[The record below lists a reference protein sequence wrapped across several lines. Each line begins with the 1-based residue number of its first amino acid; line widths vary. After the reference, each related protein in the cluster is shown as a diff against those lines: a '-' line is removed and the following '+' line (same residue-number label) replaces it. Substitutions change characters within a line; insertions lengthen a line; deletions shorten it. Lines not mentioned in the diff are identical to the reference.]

1 MPMYRGA
8 VKLLHLNMI
17 AMNRDMY
24 DMKHV
29 LRYSLLVMAVLLCQA
44 CTGTDPQDITEER
57 TTTIYLQLPQPDA
70 GTRMSPSYETELGK
84 LEKKINTLRVILL
97 SQAGTNKSTT
107 INRLFKDVDSDARL
121 AIENVPVGE
130 DAQLYV
136 IANEASIGQD
146 YSNIVNL
153 QTQVVDVNNS
163 RKVLIRDTYNQYFP
177 IRGSELLAAEEKKG
191 LPMSWMNKKL
201 KVSKDMRIDVALE
214 RCVSK
219 VRMQIQNDFSES
231 IQIKEVSFGAFFG
244 NSFYLFREG
253 ALDVP
258 DQTYKEQV
266 YQVYDES
273 EDYSIAPNESEVLIC
288 YFYPSFAWTSGTVA
302 SPYTIGFLTLNGIYP
317 KMAFLNSDGKPYN
330 SIPRN
335 KQINI
340 NVTLSGATHVNIDF
354 EVVEW
359 TNEEITV
366 PDFE

>member
-1 MPMYRGA
+1 MYRGA

-70 GTRMSPSYETELGK
+70 GTRMSPSYETDLGD
-84 LEKKINTLRVILL
+84 LEKKIYTLRVILL

-121 AIENVPVGE
+121 AIENVPVGV
-130 DAQLYV
+130 AQLYV

-146 YSNIVNL
+146 YSDIANL
-153 QTQVVDVNNS
+153 QKQVVDVNDS
-163 RKVLIRDTYNQYFP
+163 RKVLITDTVNLYFP
-177 IRGSELLAAEEKKG
+177 IRGSELLAETEKG
-191 LPMSWMNKKL
+191 LPMSWMNKNL
-201 KVSKDMRIDVALE
+201 TVSENMTIDVALE

-219 VRMQIQNDFSES
+219 VRMQIQNDFSDS
-231 IQIKEVSFGAFFG
+231 IKVTEVSFGKFFG
-244 NSFYLFREG
+244 NSFYLFRED

-266 YQVYDES
+266 YDKSV
-273 EDYSIAPNESEVLIC
+273 DYPIAPNESEVLIC
-288 YFYPSFAWTSGTVA
+288 YFYPSFAWTSDVVA
-302 SPYTIGFLTLNGIYP
+302 SPYTIGFKTQYGYYP
-317 KMAFLNSDGKPYN
+317 KMAFLDSEGDEYN

-359 TNEEITV
+359 TERTITV
-366 PDFE
+366 PDFK

>member
-57 TTTIYLQLPQPDA
+57 TTTIYLKLPQPDA
-70 GTRMSPSYETELGK
+70 GTRMSPSYETDLEE
-84 LEKKINTLRVILL
+84 LEKKIYTLRVILL

-107 INRLFKDVDSDARL
+107 INRLFIFKKDVDSDARL
-121 AIENVPVGE
+121 AIENVPVG

-146 YSNIVNL
+146 YSDIVNL
-153 QTQVVDVNNS
+153 QEQVVDVNGS
-163 RKVLIRDTYNQYFP
+163 RKVLITDTNWYFP
-177 IRGSELLAAEEKKG
+177 IRGSELLAAKKG

-201 KVSKDMRIDVALE
+201 EVSKDMTIDVALE

-231 IQIKEVSFGAFFG
+231 IQIEEVSFGAFFG

-258 DQTYKEQV
+258 DQKTYKG
-266 YQVYDES
+266 QVYDKPG
-273 EDYSIAPNESEVLIC
+273 DYPIAPNESEVLIC
-288 YFYPSFAWTSGTVA
+288 YFYPSFAWTKDLVA
-302 SPYTIGFLTLNGIYP
+302 SPYTIGFRTEYGYYP
-317 KMAFLNSDGKPYN
+317 KMAFLDSAGKPYN

-359 TNEEITV
+359 TERTITV

>member
-24 DMKHV
+24 DIKHV

-70 GTRMSPSYETELGK
+70 GTRSISPGYEDELQL
-84 LEKKINTLRVILL
+84 LESQIYTLRVILL

-107 INRLFKDVDSDARL
+107 INRLFTNVKSGESL
-121 AIENVPVGE
+121 AIKNVPVG

-146 YSNIVNL
+146 YSNIANL
-153 QTQVVDVNNS
+153 QKQVVDVNGS
-163 RKVLIRDTYNQYFP
+163 RKVLITDTDNRYFP

-191 LPMSWMNKKL
+191 LPMSWMNKNL
-201 KVSKDMRIDVALE
+201 TVSENMTIDVALE

-231 IQIKEVSFGAFFG
+231 IKVTEVSFGAFFG

-266 YQVYDES
+266 YDKSV
-273 EDYSIAPNESEVLIC
+273 DYPIAPNESEVLIC
-288 YFYPSFAWTSGTVA
+288 YFYPSFAWPSGTEA
-302 SPYTIGFLTLNGIYP
+302 FPYTIGFKTENGEYP
-317 KMAFLNSDGKPYN
+317 NMAFLNSDGKPYN

-359 TNEEITV
+359 TEKTITV

>member
-1 MPMYRGA
+1 MYRGA

-70 GTRMSPSYETELGK
+70 GTRMSPSYETRLGK
-84 LEKKINTLRVILL
+84 LEKKIYTLRVILL

-121 AIENVPVGE
+121 VIENVPVGV
-130 DAQLYV
+130 AQLYV

-146 YSNIVNL
+146 YSNIANL
-153 QTQVVDVNNS
+153 QEQVEDVNSS
-163 RKVLIRDTYNQYFP
+163 RKVLITDTNWYFP
-177 IRGSELLAAEEKKG
+177 IRGSELLAAKKG
-191 LPMSWMNKKL
+191 LPMSWMNKNL
-201 KVSKDMRIDVALE
+201 TVSENMEIPVVLE

-219 VRMQIQNDFSES
+219 IRMQIQNDFSKS
-231 IQIKEVSFGAFFG
+231 IQIEKVSFGAFFG

-258 DQTYKEQV
+258 DQKTYKG
-266 YQVYDES
+266 QVYDKPG
-273 EDYSIAPNESEVLIC
+273 DYPIAPNESEVLIC
-288 YFYPSFAWTSGTVA
+288 YFYPSFAWTSGTEA
-302 SPYTIGFLTLNGIYP
+302 SPYTIGFETQNGKYL

-340 NVTLSGATHVNIDF
+340 NVTLSGATRVNIDF

-359 TNEEITV
+359 TERTITV

>member
-57 TTTIYLQLPQPDA
+57 TTTIYLKLPQPDA
-70 GTRMSPSYETELGK
+70 GTRMSPSYETDLGD
-84 LEKKINTLRVILL
+84 LEKKICTLRVILL

-107 INRLFKDVDSDARL
+107 INRLFTKVNSGESL
-121 AIENVPVGE
+121 AIKNVPVG

-146 YSNIVNL
+146 YSNIANL
-153 QTQVVDVNNS
+153 QKQVVVVNNS
-163 RKVLIRDTYNQYFP
+163 RKVRITDTDNWYFP
-177 IRGSELLAAEEKKG
+177 IRGSELLDAKEKKG
-191 LPMSWMNKKL
+191 LPMSWMNKNL
-201 KVSKDMRIDVALE
+201 KVSENMTIDVALE

-219 VRMQIQNDFSES
+219 VRMQIQNDFSEP
-231 IQIKEVSFGAFFG
+231 IKVTEVSFGAFFG

-266 YQVYDES
+266 YVKS
-273 EDYSIAPNESEVLIC
+273 GDYPIAPNESEVLIC

-302 SPYTIGFLTLNGIYP
+302 SPYTIGFKTENGEYP
-317 KMAFLNSDGKPYN
+317 KMAFLDSEGDEYN

-354 EVVEW
+354 DVVEW
-359 TNEEITV
+359 TERTITV
-366 PDFE
+366 PDFK

>member
-1 MPMYRGA
+1 MYRGA

-24 DMKHV
+24 DIKHV

-70 GTRMSPSYETELGK
+70 GTRMSPSYETDLKEL
-84 LEKKINTLRVILL
+84 ESQIYTLRVILL

-121 AIENVPVGE
+121 VIENVPVGV
-130 DAQLYV
+130 AQLYV

-146 YSNIVNL
+146 YSNIANL
-153 QTQVVDVNNS
+153 QKQVVAVNGS
-163 RKVLIRDTYNQYFP
+163 RKVLITDTDNRYFP
-177 IRGSELLAAEEKKG
+177 IRGSELRAAKEKKG
-191 LPMSWMNKKL
+191 LPMSWMNKNL
-201 KVSKDMRIDVALE
+201 TVSENMTIDVALE

-231 IQIKEVSFGAFFG
+231 IKVTEVSFGKFFG
-244 NSFYLFREG
+244 NSFYLFREET
-253 ALDVP
+253 LDVP

-266 YQVYDES
+266 YDKSV
-273 EDYSIAPNESEVLIC
+273 DYPIAPNESEVLIC
-288 YFYPSFAWTSGTVA
+288 YFYPSFAWPSGTEA
-302 SPYTIGFLTLNGIYP
+302 FPYTIGFKTENGEYP
-317 KMAFLNSDGKPYN
+317 NMAFLNSDGKPYN

-359 TNEEITV
+359 TERTITV

>member
-1 MPMYRGA
+1 MYRGA

-57 TTTIYLQLPQPDA
+57 TTTIYLKLPQPDA
-70 GTRMSPSYETELGK
+70 GTRMSSSYETDLGE
-84 LEKKINTLRVILL
+84 LEKKIYTLRVILL
-97 SQAGTNKSTT
+97 SQAGTDKSTT
-107 INRLFKDVDSDARL
+107 INRLFTNVKSGESLV
-121 AIENVPVGE
+121 IENVPVG

-146 YSNIVNL
+146 YSDIANL
-153 QTQVVDVNNS
+153 QEQVVDVNGL
-163 RKVLIRDTYNQYFP
+163 RKVLITDNDNQYFP
-177 IRGSELLAAEEKKG
+177 IRGSELLDAEEKKG
-191 LPMSWMNKKL
+191 LPMSWMNKNLEVIENMK
-201 KVSKDMRIDVALE
+201 INVALE

-219 VRMQIQNDFSES
+219 IRMQIQNDFSES
-231 IQIKEVSFGAFFG
+231 IQIKKVSFGAFFG
-244 NSFYLFREG
+244 NSFYLFREE

-258 DQTYKEQV
+258 VQTYNEQV
-266 YQVYDES
+266 YNKS
-273 EDYSIAPNESEVLIC
+273 EDYPIAPNESEVLIC
-288 YFYPSFAWTSGTVA
+288 YFYPSFAWPSGTVA
-302 SPYTIGFLTLNGIYP
+302 SPYTIGFETQNGYYP

-340 NVTLSGATHVNIDF
+340 NVTLSGATRVNIDF

-359 TNEEITV
+359 KDKTINV
-366 PDFE
+366 PDFK

>member
-1 MPMYRGA
+1 MYRGA

-70 GTRMSPSYETELGK
+70 GTRSISSGYEDELQL
-84 LEKKINTLRVILL
+84 LESQIYTLRVILL

-107 INRLFKDVDSDARL
+107 INRLFTNVKSGESL

-130 DAQLYV
+130 AQLYV

-146 YSNIVNL
+146 YSDIANL
-153 QTQVVDVNNS
+153 QKQVVDVNGS
-163 RKVLIRDTYNQYFP
+163 RKVLITDTDNQYFP
-177 IRGSELLAAEEKKG
+177 IRGSELLAETEKKG
-191 LPMSWMNKKL
+191 LPMSWMNKNL
-201 KVSKDMRIDVALE
+201 TVSKNMTIDVALE

-219 VRMQIQNDFSES
+219 VRMQIQNDFSKS
-231 IQIKEVSFGAFFG
+231 IKVTEVSFGKFFG
-244 NSFYLFREG
+244 NSFYLFREE

-266 YQVYDES
+266 YDKSV
-273 EDYSIAPNESEVLIC
+273 DYPIAPNESEVLIC
-288 YFYPSFAWTSGTVA
+288 YFYPSFARTSDVEA
-302 SPYTIGFLTLNGIYP
+302 SPYTIGFKTEHGEYP
-317 KMAFLNSDGKPYN
+317 KMAFLDSDGKPYN

-359 TNEEITV
+359 IERTITV

>member
-1 MPMYRGA
+1 MYRGA

-29 LRYSLLVMAVLLCQA
+29 LRYSLLVMVVLLCQA

-70 GTRMSPSYETELGK
+70 GTRMSPSYETDLGE
-84 LEKKINTLRVILL
+84 LEKKIYTLRVILL

-107 INRLFKDVDSDARL
+107 INRLFTNVKSGESLV
-121 AIENVPVGE
+121 IENVPVGV
-130 DAQLYV
+130 AQLYV

-146 YSNIVNL
+146 YSDIANL
-153 QTQVVDVNNS
+153 QKQVEDVNGS
-163 RKVLIRDTYNQYFP
+163 RKVRITDTENKYFP
-177 IRGSELLAAEEKKG
+177 IRGSELLDAKEKKG
-191 LPMSWMNKKL
+191 LPMSWMNKNL
-201 KVSKDMRIDVALE
+201 TVSENMTIDVALE

-231 IQIKEVSFGAFFG
+231 IKVTEVSFGAFFG

-266 YQVYDES
+266 YDKSV
-273 EDYSIAPNESEVLIC
+273 DYPIAPNESKVLIC

-302 SPYTIGFLTLNGIYP
+302 SPYTIGFKTQYGNYP
-317 KMAFLNSDGKPYN
+317 KMAFLDSEGDEYN

-359 TNEEITV
+359 TERTITV

>member
-1 MPMYRGA
+1 MYRGA

-24 DMKHV
+24 DIKHV

-57 TTTIYLQLPQPDA
+57 TTTIYLQLPQSDA
-70 GTRMSPSYETELGK
+70 GTRMSPFYENNLGD
-84 LEKKINTLRVILL
+84 LEKKICTLRVILL

-107 INRLFKDVDSDARL
+107 INRLFTNVKSGESL

-130 DAQLYV
+130 AQLYV

-146 YSNIVNL
+146 YSDIANL
-153 QTQVVDVNNS
+153 QKQVMDVNGS
-163 RKVLIRDTYNQYFP
+163 RKVLITDTDNLYFP
-177 IRGSELLAAEEKKG
+177 IRGSELLAETEKKG
-191 LPMSWMNKKL
+191 LPMSWMNKNL
-201 KVSKDMRIDVALE
+201 TVSENMTIDVALE

-219 VRMQIQNDFSES
+219 VRMQIQNDFSKS
-231 IQIKEVSFGAFFG
+231 IQIKKVSFGKFFG

-266 YQVYDES
+266 YDTLV
-273 EDYSIAPNESEVLIC
+273 DYPIAPNESEVLIC
-288 YFYPSFAWTSGTVA
+288 YFYPSFAWPSDVEA
-302 SPYTIGFLTLNGIYP
+302 SPYTIGFRTQNGKYP

-359 TNEEITV
+359 TERTITV

>member
-29 LRYSLLVMAVLLCQA
+29 LRYSLLVMVVLLCQA

-70 GTRMSPSYETELGK
+70 GTRMSPSYETDLGE
-84 LEKKINTLRVILL
+84 LEKKIYTLRVILL
-97 SQAGTNKSTT
+97 SQAGTDKSTT
-107 INRLFKDVDSDARL
+107 INRLFKFKDGDSDARL
-121 AIENVPVGE
+121 AIENVPVGV
-130 DAQLYV
+130 AQLYV

-146 YSNIVNL
+146 YSDIANL
-153 QTQVVDVNNS
+153 QKQVKDVNGS
-163 RKVLIRDTYNQYFP
+163 RKVLITDTGNRYFP
-177 IRGSELLAAEEKKG
+177 IRGSELLAETEKKG
-191 LPMSWMNKKL
+191 LPMSWMNKNL
-201 KVSKDMRIDVALE
+201 TVSENMTIDVALE

-231 IQIKEVSFGAFFG
+231 IKVTKVSFGKFFG

-266 YQVYDES
+266 YDKSV
-273 EDYSIAPNESEVLIC
+273 DYPIAPNESEVLIC

-302 SPYTIGFLTLNGIYP
+302 SPYTIGFKTEHGKYP
-317 KMAFLNSDGKPYN
+317 NMAFLNSDGKPFN

>member
-70 GTRMSPSYETELGK
+70 GTRMSPSYETDLRE
-84 LEKKINTLRVILL
+84 LEKKIYTLRVILL
-97 SQAGTNKSTT
+97 SQAGTKKSTT
-107 INRLFKDVDSDARL
+107 INRLFTNVKSGESL
-121 AIENVPVGE
+121 AIENVPVG

-146 YSNIVNL
+146 YSNIANL
-153 QTQVVDVNNS
+153 QEQVVDVNGS
-163 RKVLIRDTYNQYFP
+163 RKVLITDDNNLYFP
-177 IRGSELLAAEEKKG
+177 RRGSELLTETDKKG
-191 LPMSWMNKKL
+191 LPMSWMNKNL
-201 KVSKDMRIDVALE
+201 TVSENMEIPVVLE

-219 VRMQIQNDFSES
+219 VRMQIQNDFSEP
-231 IQIKEVSFGAFFG
+231 IQIKKVSFGAFFG

-258 DQTYKEQV
+258 DKTTYNEQV
-266 YQVYDES
+266 YDKS
-273 EDYSIAPNESEVLIC
+273 GDYPIAPNESEVLIC
-288 YFYPSFAWTSGTVA
+288 YFYPSFAWTSDLVA
-302 SPYTIGFLTLNGIYP
+302 SPYTIGFRTQYGYYP
-317 KMAFLNSDGKPYN
+317 NMAFLNSDGKPYN

>member
-1 MPMYRGA
+1 MYRGA

-29 LRYSLLVMAVLLCQA
+29 LRYILLVMAVLLCQA

-70 GTRMSPSYETELGK
+70 GTRMSPSYETDLGE
-84 LEKKINTLRVILL
+84 LEKKIYTLRVILL
-97 SQAGTNKSTT
+97 SQAGTDKSTT
-107 INRLFKDVDSDARL
+107 INRLFTNVKSGESL
-121 AIENVPVGE
+121 AIKNVPVG

-146 YSNIVNL
+146 YSNIANL
-153 QTQVVDVNNS
+153 QKQVVDVNGS
-163 RKVLIRDTYNQYFP
+163 RKVRITDTENKYFP
-177 IRGSELLAAEEKKG
+177 IRGSELLAAKEKKG
-191 LPMSWMNKKL
+191 LPMSWMNKNL
-201 KVSKDMRIDVALE
+201 KVSENMTIDVALE

-231 IQIKEVSFGAFFG
+231 IKVTEVSFGAFFG
-244 NSFYLFREG
+244 NSFYLFREEN
-253 ALDVP
+253 LDVP

-266 YQVYDES
+266 YDKSV
-273 EDYSIAPNESEVLIC
+273 DYPIAPNESEVLIC

-302 SPYTIGFLTLNGIYP
+302 SPYTIGFKTENGEYP
-317 KMAFLNSDGKPYN
+317 KMAFLDSEGDEYN

-359 TNEEITV
+359 TERTITV

>member
-24 DMKHV
+24 DIKHV

-70 GTRMSPSYETELGK
+70 GTRMSPSYETDLGE
-84 LEKKINTLRVILL
+84 LEKKIYTLRVILL
-97 SQAGTNKSTT
+97 SQAGTKSTT
-107 INRLFKDVDSDARL
+107 INRLFTNVKSGELL
-121 AIENVPVGE
+121 AIENVPVG

-146 YSNIVNL
+146 YSNIANL
-153 QTQVVDVNNS
+153 QKQVVDVNSS
-163 RKVLIRDTYNQYFP
+163 RKVLITDTHNQYFP
-177 IRGSELLAAEEKKG
+177 IRGSELLAAEKKKG
-191 LPMSWMNKKL
+191 LPMSWMNKNL
-201 KVSKDMRIDVALE
+201 TVSENKTIDIALE

-231 IQIKEVSFGAFFG
+231 IQIKEVSFGKFFG

-258 DQTYKEQV
+258 DQTYKG
-266 YQVYDES
+266 QVYDKS
-273 EDYSIAPNESEVLIC
+273 VDYPIAPNESEVLIC
-288 YFYPSFAWTSGTVA
+288 YFYPSFAWPSDLVA
-302 SPYTIGFLTLNGIYP
+302 SPYTIGFKTQYGYYP

-354 EVVEW
+354 NVVEW

>member
-1 MPMYRGA
+1 
-8 VKLLHLNMI
+8 
-17 AMNRDMY
+17 MY
-24 DMKHV
+24 DIRHV

-70 GTRMSPSYETELGK
+70 GTRMSPSYETDLGK
-84 LEKKINTLRVILL
+84 LEKKIYTLRVILL

-107 INRLFKDVDSDARL
+107 INRLFTNVKSGESL
-121 AIENVPVGE
+121 AIENVPVGV
-130 DAQLYV
+130 AQLYV

-146 YSNIVNL
+146 YSDIVNL
-153 QTQVVDVNNS
+153 QKQVVDVNSS
-163 RKVLIRDTYNQYFP
+163 RKVLITDTDNQYFP
-177 IRGSELLAAEEKKG
+177 IRGSELLAAKEKKG
-191 LPMSWMNKKL
+191 LPMSWMNKNL
-201 KVSKDMRIDVALE
+201 TVSENMTIDVALE

-219 VRMQIQNDFSES
+219 IRMQIQNDFSEL
-231 IQIKEVSFGAFFG
+231 IKVTEVSFGAFFG
-244 NSFYLFREG
+244 NSFYLFREE

-266 YQVYDES
+266 YDKSV
-273 EDYSIAPNESEVLIC
+273 DYPIAPNESEVLIC

-302 SPYTIGFLTLNGIYP
+302 SPYTIGFKTQYGNYP
-317 KMAFLNSDGKPYN
+317 KMAFLDSEGDEYN

-354 EVVEW
+354 NVVEW
-359 TNEEITV
+359 TERTITV

>member
-1 MPMYRGA
+1 MYRGA
-8 VKLLHLNMI
+8 VKLLHLNRI

-29 LRYSLLVMAVLLCQA
+29 LRYSLLVMVVLLCQA

-70 GTRMSPSYETELGK
+70 GTRMSPSYETDLGK
-84 LEKKINTLRVILL
+84 LEKKIYTLRVILL

-107 INRLFKDVDSDARL
+107 INRLFTNVKSGESL
-121 AIENVPVGE
+121 AIENVPVG

-146 YSNIVNL
+146 YSNIANL
-153 QTQVVDVNNS
+153 QKQVVDVNGS
-163 RKVLIRDTYNQYFP
+163 RKVRITDTENKYFP
-177 IRGSELLAAEEKKG
+177 IRGSELLAAKEKKG
-191 LPMSWMNKKL
+191 LPMSWMNKNL
-201 KVSKDMRIDVALE
+201 KVSENMTIDVALQ

-231 IQIKEVSFGAFFG
+231 IQIKEVSFGKFFG

-258 DQTYKEQV
+258 DQTTYKEQV
-266 YQVYDES
+266 YDKS
-273 EDYSIAPNESEVLIC
+273 EDYPIAPNESEVLIC

-302 SPYTIGFLTLNGIYP
+302 SPYTIGFKTQYGNYP
-317 KMAFLNSDGKPYN
+317 KMAFLDSEGDEYN

-359 TNEEITV
+359 TERTITV

>member
-1 MPMYRGA
+1 MYRGA

-70 GTRMSPSYETELGK
+70 GTRMSPSYETDLEK
-84 LEKKINTLRVILL
+84 LEKKIYTLRVILL

-121 AIENVPVGE
+121 AIENVPVG

-146 YSNIVNL
+146 YSNIANL
-153 QTQVVDVNNS
+153 QNQVVDVNGS
-163 RKVLIRDTYNQYFP
+163 RKVRITDDNNQYFP
-177 IRGSELLAAEEKKG
+177 IRGSELLDAKEKKG
-191 LPMSWMNKKL
+191 LPMSWMNKGL
-201 KVSKDMRIDVALE
+201 KVRENMTTIDVALE

-231 IQIKEVSFGAFFG
+231 IKVTQVSFGKFFG

-258 DQTYKEQV
+258 DKTTYNEQV
-266 YQVYDES
+266 YDKS
-273 EDYSIAPNESEVLIC
+273 GDYPIAPNESEVLIC
-288 YFYPSFAWTSGTVA
+288 YFYPSFAWTSGTEA
-302 SPYTIGFLTLNGIYP
+302 SPYTIGFETQNGYYP
-317 KMAFLNSDGKPYN
+317 KMAFLNSEGDEYN

-340 NVTLSGATHVNIDF
+340 NVTLSGATRVNIDF

>member
-1 MPMYRGA
+1 MYRGA

-70 GTRMSPSYETELGK
+70 GTRSISPGYEDGLQL
-84 LEKKINTLRVILL
+84 LESQIYTLRVILL

-107 INRLFKDVDSDARL
+107 INRLFTNVKSGESL
-121 AIENVPVGE
+121 AIENVPVG

-146 YSNIVNL
+146 YSDIVNL
-153 QTQVVDVNNS
+153 QKQVVNVNNS

-177 IRGSELLAAEEKKG
+177 IRGSELLVAEKG
-191 LPMSWMNKKL
+191 LPMSWMNKNL
-201 KVSKDMRIDVALE
+201 EVSENEDMKIDVALE

-231 IQIKEVSFGAFFG
+231 IKVTEVSFGAFFG
-244 NSFYLFREG
+244 NRFYLFREED
-253 ALDVP
+253 LDVP

-266 YQVYDES
+266 YDTFV
-273 EDYSIAPNESEVLIC
+273 DYPIAPNESEVLIC
-288 YFYPSFAWTSGTVA
+288 YFYPSFAWTSDLVA
-302 SPYTIGFLTLNGIYP
+302 SPYTIGFRTQFGYYP
-317 KMAFLNSDGKPYN
+317 KMAFLDSEGDEYN

-354 EVVEW
+354 NVVEW
-359 TNEEITV
+359 TERTITV
-366 PDFE
+366 PDFK

>member
-70 GTRMSPSYETELGK
+70 GTRMSPSYETDLGE
-84 LEKKINTLRVILL
+84 LEKKICTLRVILL

-121 AIENVPVGE
+121 VIENVPVGV
-130 DAQLYV
+130 AQLYV

-146 YSNIVNL
+146 YSDIANL
-153 QTQVVDVNNS
+153 QKQVVDVNGS
-163 RKVLIRDTYNQYFP
+163 RKVLITDTGNRYFP
-177 IRGSELLAAEEKKG
+177 IRGSELLAAEKKKG
-191 LPMSWMNKKL
+191 LPMSWMNKNL
-201 KVSKDMRIDVALE
+201 TVSKDMTIDVALE

-219 VRMQIQNDFSES
+219 ICMQIQNDFSES
-231 IQIKEVSFGAFFG
+231 IKVTEVSFGAFFG

-266 YQVYDES
+266 YDQSV
-273 EDYSIAPNESEVLIC
+273 DYPIAPNESEVLIC
-288 YFYPSFAWTSGTVA
+288 YFYPSFARTSDVEA
-302 SPYTIGFLTLNGIYP
+302 SPYTIGFKTEHGEYP
-317 KMAFLNSDGKPYN
+317 KMAFLDSDGKPYN

-359 TNEEITV
+359 TERTITV

>member
-57 TTTIYLQLPQPDA
+57 TTTIYLKLPQPDA
-70 GTRMSPSYETELGK
+70 GTRMSPSYETDLGE
-84 LEKKINTLRVILL
+84 LEKKIYTLRVILL

-121 AIENVPVGE
+121 VIENVPVGV
-130 DAQLYV
+130 AQLYV

-146 YSNIVNL
+146 YSNIANL
-153 QTQVVDVNNS
+153 QKQVKDVNNS
-163 RKVLIRDTYNQYFP
+163 RKVLITDTDNRYFP
-177 IRGSELLAAEEKKG
+177 IRGSELLAAEKKKG
-191 LPMSWMNKKL
+191 LPMSWMNKNL
-201 KVSKDMRIDVALE
+201 TVSENMTIDVALE

-219 VRMQIQNDFSES
+219 VLMQIQNDFSES

-258 DQTYKEQV
+258 DQTYKG
-266 YQVYDES
+266 QVYDKS
-273 EDYSIAPNESEVLIC
+273 VDYPIAPNESEVLIC
-288 YFYPSFAWTSGTVA
+288 YFYPSFAWPSDLVA
-302 SPYTIGFLTLNGIYP
+302 SPYTIGFKTQYGYYP

-354 EVVEW
+354 NVVEW

>member
-24 DMKHV
+24 DIKHV

-70 GTRMSPSYETELGK
+70 GTRMSPSYETDLGE
-84 LEKKINTLRVILL
+84 LEKKIYTLRVILL

-107 INRLFKDVDSDARL
+107 INRLFTNVKSGESL
-121 AIENVPVGE
+121 AIKNVPVG

-146 YSNIVNL
+146 YSNIANL
-153 QTQVVDVNNS
+153 QKQVVDVNGS
-163 RKVLIRDTYNQYFP
+163 RKVLITDTDNRYFP
-177 IRGSELLAAEEKKG
+177 IRGSELRAAKEKKG
-191 LPMSWMNKKL
+191 LPMSWMNKNL
-201 KVSKDMRIDVALE
+201 TVSENMTIDVALE

-231 IQIKEVSFGAFFG
+231 IQIKEVSFGKFFG
-244 NSFYLFREG
+244 NSFYLFREET
-253 ALDVP
+253 LDVP

-266 YQVYDES
+266 YDKSV
-273 EDYSIAPNESEVLIC
+273 DYPIAPNESEVLIC
-288 YFYPSFAWTSGTVA
+288 YFYPSFAWTSGMVA
-302 SPYTIGFLTLNGIYP
+302 FPYTIGFKTEHGEYP
-317 KMAFLNSDGKPYN
+317 KMAFLNSKGQPYN

-354 EVVEW
+354 NVVEW
-359 TNEEITV
+359 KNEEITV

>member
-1 MPMYRGA
+1 MYRGA

-24 DMKHV
+24 DIKHV

-70 GTRMSPSYETELGK
+70 GTRSISPGYEDK
-84 LEKKINTLRVILL
+84 LQLLESHIYTLRVILL

-107 INRLFKDVDSDARL
+107 INRLFTKVKSGESL
-121 AIENVPVGE
+121 AIENVPKG

-146 YSNIVNL
+146 YSNIANL
-153 QTQVVDVNNS
+153 QKQVVDVNGS
-163 RKVLIRDTYNQYFP
+163 RKVLITDTDNQYFP
-177 IRGSELLAAEEKKG
+177 IRGSELLAAEKG
-191 LPMSWMNKKL
+191 LPMSWMNKNL
-201 KVSKDMRIDVALE
+201 TVSKDMTIEVALE

-219 VRMQIQNDFSES
+219 VCMQIQNDFSKS
-231 IQIKEVSFGAFFG
+231 IQIKEVSFGKFFG

-253 ALDVP
+253 TLDVP

-266 YQVYDES
+266 YDKSV
-273 EDYSIAPNESEVLIC
+273 DYPIAPNESEVLIC

-302 SPYTIGFLTLNGIYP
+302 SPYTIGFKTQYGNYP
-317 KMAFLNSDGKPYN
+317 KMAFLDSEGDEYN

-366 PDFE
+366 PEFE

>member
-1 MPMYRGA
+1 MYRGA

-70 GTRMSPSYETELGK
+70 GTRSISSGYEDK
-84 LEKKINTLRVILL
+84 LQLLESQIYTLRVILL
-97 SQAGTNKSTT
+97 SQAGTKSTT

-121 AIENVPVGE
+121 VIENVPVG

-146 YSNIVNL
+146 YSDIVNL
-153 QTQVVDVNNS
+153 QKQVVDVNNS
-163 RKVLIRDTYNQYFP
+163 RKVLITDTDNQYFP
-177 IRGSELLAAEEKKG
+177 IRGSELLAKKG
-191 LPMSWMNKKL
+191 LPMSWMNKNL
-201 KVSKDMRIDVALE
+201 TVSENMTIDVALE

-219 VRMQIQNDFSES
+219 IRMQIQNDFSES
-231 IQIKEVSFGAFFG
+231 IKVTQVSFGKFFG
-244 NSFYLFREG
+244 NRFYLFREG

-258 DQTYKEQV
+258 DQKTYKG
-266 YQVYDES
+266 QVYDKS
-273 EDYSIAPNESEVLIC
+273 VDPIAPNESEVLIC
-288 YFYPSFAWTSGTVA
+288 YFYPSFAWPSDLVA
-302 SPYTIGFLTLNGIYP
+302 SPYTIGFKTENGLYP
-317 KMAFLNSDGKPYN
+317 MMAFLNSAGKPYN

>member
-29 LRYSLLVMAVLLCQA
+29 LRYSLLVMVVLLCQA

-70 GTRMSPSYETELGK
+70 GTRMSPSYETDLGE
-84 LEKKINTLRVILL
+84 LEKKIYTLRVILL

-107 INRLFKDVDSDARL
+107 INRLFTNVKSGESLV
-121 AIENVPVGE
+121 IENVPVGV
-130 DAQLYV
+130 AQLYV

-146 YSNIVNL
+146 YSDIANL
-153 QTQVVDVNNS
+153 QKQVEDVNGS
-163 RKVLIRDTYNQYFP
+163 RKVRITDTENKYFP
-177 IRGSELLAAEEKKG
+177 IRGSELLDAKEKKG
-191 LPMSWMNKKL
+191 LPMSWMNKNL
-201 KVSKDMRIDVALE
+201 TVREDMTIDVALE

-219 VRMQIQNDFSES
+219 VRMQIQNDFSKS
-231 IQIKEVSFGAFFG
+231 IQIEKVSFGKFFG

-258 DQTYKEQV
+258 DQTTYKEQV
-266 YQVYDES
+266 YDRS
-273 EDYSIAPNESEVLIC
+273 EDYPIAPNESEVLIC
-288 YFYPSFAWTSGTVA
+288 YFYPSFAWPSGTEA
-302 SPYTIGFLTLNGIYP
+302 FPYTIGFKTENGEYP
-317 KMAFLNSDGKPYN
+317 NMAFLNSDGKPYN

>member
-1 MPMYRGA
+1 MYRGA

-70 GTRMSPSYETELGK
+70 GTRMSPSYETDLGK
-84 LEKKINTLRVILL
+84 LEKKIYTLRVILL

-121 AIENVPVGE
+121 VIENVPVGV
-130 DAQLYV
+130 AQLYV

-146 YSNIVNL
+146 YSNIANL
-153 QTQVVDVNNS
+153 QKQVVDVNGS
-163 RKVLIRDTYNQYFP
+163 RKVLITDTYNQYFP
-177 IRGSELLAAEEKKG
+177 IRGSELLAETEKKG
-191 LPMSWMNKKL
+191 LPMSWMNKNL
-201 KVSKDMRIDVALE
+201 TVSEENMTIDVALE

-219 VRMQIQNDFSES
+219 VRMQIQNDFSKS
-231 IQIKEVSFGAFFG
+231 IQIEKVSFGKFFG
-244 NSFYLFREG
+244 NSFYLFGEED
-253 ALDVP
+253 LDVP
-258 DQTYKEQV
+258 DRMIYKEQE
-266 YQVYDES
+266 YDKS
-273 EDYSIAPNESEVLIC
+273 EDYPIAPNESEVLIC
-288 YFYPSFAWTSGTVA
+288 YFYPSFAWPSDLVA
-302 SPYTIGFLTLNGIYP
+302 SPYTIGFKTEHGEYP

-359 TNEEITV
+359 TERTITV

>member
-29 LRYSLLVMAVLLCQA
+29 LRYSLLVMVVLLCQA

-70 GTRMSPSYETELGK
+70 GTRMSPSYETDLGE
-84 LEKKINTLRVILL
+84 LEKKIYTLRVILL
-97 SQAGTNKSTT
+97 SQAGTKSTT
-107 INRLFKDVDSDARL
+107 INRLFTNVKSGVLL
-121 AIENVPVGE
+121 AIENVPVGV
-130 DAQLYV
+130 AQLYV

-146 YSNIVNL
+146 YSNIANL
-153 QTQVVDVNNS
+153 QKQVVDVNSS
-163 RKVLIRDTYNQYFP
+163 RKVRITDIHNQYFP

-191 LPMSWMNKKL
+191 LPMSWMNKNL
-201 KVSKDMRIDVALE
+201 TVSENKMIKVALE

-219 VRMQIQNDFSES
+219 VRMQIQNDFSEP
-231 IQIKEVSFGAFFG
+231 IQIKKVSFGKFFG
-244 NSFYLFREG
+244 NSFYLFGEED
-253 ALDVP
+253 LDVP
-258 DQTYKEQV
+258 DQIYKEQV
-266 YQVYDES
+266 YDKS
-273 EDYSIAPNESEVLIC
+273 EDYLIAPNESEVLIC
-288 YFYPSFAWTSGTVA
+288 YFYPSFAWPSGTEA
-302 SPYTIGFLTLNGIYP
+302 FPYTIGFITEHGEYP
-317 KMAFLNSDGKPYN
+317 NMAFLNSDGKPYN

-340 NVTLSGATHVNIDF
+340 NVTLSGATHVKIDF

-359 TNEEITV
+359 KKKTITV

>member
-29 LRYSLLVMAVLLCQA
+29 LRYSLLVMVVLLCQA

-57 TTTIYLQLPQPDA
+57 TTTIYLKLPQPDA
-70 GTRMSPSYETELGK
+70 GTRMSPSYETNLGE
-84 LEKKINTLRVILL
+84 LEKKIYTLRVILL

-107 INRLFKDVDSDARL
+107 INRLFTKVKSGELL
-121 AIENVPVGE
+121 AIKNVPVG

-146 YSNIVNL
+146 YSNIANL
-153 QTQVVDVNNS
+153 QKQVKDVNNS
-163 RKVLIRDTYNQYFP
+163 RKVLITDTDNQYFP
-177 IRGSELLAAEEKKG
+177 IRGSELQKKKG
-191 LPMSWMNKKL
+191 LPMSWMNKNL
-201 KVSKDMRIDVALE
+201 KVSENKTIDVALE

-231 IQIKEVSFGAFFG
+231 IKVTEVSFGAFFG

-266 YQVYDES
+266 YDTFV
-273 EDYSIAPNESEVLIC
+273 DYPIAPNESEVLIC
-288 YFYPSFAWTSGTVA
+288 YFYPSFAWPSDLVA
-302 SPYTIGFLTLNGIYP
+302 SPYAIGFKTEHGKYP

-354 EVVEW
+354 NVVEW

>member
-29 LRYSLLVMAVLLCQA
+29 LRYSLLVMVVLLCQA

-70 GTRMSPSYETELGK
+70 GTRMSPSYETDLGE
-84 LEKKINTLRVILL
+84 LEKKIYTLRVILL

-107 INRLFKDVDSDARL
+107 INRLFTNVNSGGSL
-121 AIENVPVGE
+121 AIENVPVGV
-130 DAQLYV
+130 AQLYV

-146 YSNIVNL
+146 YSNIANL
-153 QTQVVDVNNS
+153 QKQVVDVNNS
-163 RKVLIRDTYNQYFP
+163 RKVRITDTDNWYFP
-177 IRGSELLAAEEKKG
+177 IRGSELLDAKEKKG
-191 LPMSWMNKKL
+191 LPMSWMNKNL
-201 KVSKDMRIDVALE
+201 TVREDMTIDVALE

-231 IQIKEVSFGAFFG
+231 IKVTQVSFGAFFG

-266 YQVYDES
+266 YDKSVDP
-273 EDYSIAPNESEVLIC
+273 IAPNESEVLIC
-288 YFYPSFAWTSGTVA
+288 YFYPSFAWPSGTEA
-302 SPYTIGFLTLNGIYP
+302 FPYTIGFITEHGKYP
-317 KMAFLNSDGKPYN
+317 NMAFLNSDGKPFN

>member
-29 LRYSLLVMAVLLCQA
+29 LRYILLVMAVLLCQA

-70 GTRMSPSYETELGK
+70 GTRMSPSYETDLGK
-84 LEKKINTLRVILL
+84 LEKKIYTLRVILL

-107 INRLFKDVDSDARL
+107 INRLFTNVKSGESL
-121 AIENVPVGE
+121 AIENVPVGV
-130 DAQLYV
+130 AQLYV

-146 YSNIVNL
+146 YSNIANL
-153 QTQVVDVNNS
+153 QKQVVAVNGS
-163 RKVLIRDTYNQYFP
+163 RKVLITDTDNRYFP
-177 IRGSELLAAEEKKG
+177 IRGSELRAAKEKKG
-191 LPMSWMNKKL
+191 LPMSWMNKNL
-201 KVSKDMRIDVALE
+201 TVIENMTIDVALE

-231 IQIKEVSFGAFFG
+231 IKVTEVSFGAFFG
-244 NSFYLFREG
+244 NSFYLFREEN
-253 ALDVP
+253 LDVP

-266 YQVYDES
+266 YDKSV
-273 EDYSIAPNESEVLIC
+273 DYPIAPNESEVLIC

-302 SPYTIGFLTLNGIYP
+302 SPYTIGFKTENGEYP
-317 KMAFLNSDGKPYN
+317 KMVFLDSKGDEYN

-359 TNEEITV
+359 TERTITV

>member
-1 MPMYRGA
+1 MYRGA

-70 GTRMSPSYETELGK
+70 GTRMSPSYETDLGD
-84 LEKKINTLRVILL
+84 LEKKICTLRVILL

-107 INRLFKDVDSDARL
+107 INRLFTNVKSGESL

-130 DAQLYV
+130 AQLYV

-146 YSNIVNL
+146 YSNIANL
-153 QTQVVDVNNS
+153 QKQVVDVNNS
-163 RKVLIRDTYNQYFP
+163 RKVLITDTDNQYFP
-177 IRGSELLAAEEKKG
+177 IRGSELLAETEKG
-191 LPMSWMNKKL
+191 LPMSWMNKNL
-201 KVSKDMRIDVALE
+201 TVSENMTIDVALE

-219 VRMQIQNDFSES
+219 VCMQIQNDFSES
-231 IQIKEVSFGAFFG
+231 IKVTEVSFGKFFG
-244 NSFYLFREG
+244 NSFYLFREE

-266 YQVYDES
+266 YDKSV
-273 EDYSIAPNESEVLIC
+273 DYPIAPNESEVLIC
-288 YFYPSFAWTSGTVA
+288 YFYPSFAWTSDVEA
-302 SPYTIGFLTLNGIYP
+302 SPYTIGFKTEHGKYP
-317 KMAFLNSDGKPYN
+317 KMAFLDSEGDEYN

-354 EVVEW
+354 NVVEW
-359 TNEEITV
+359 TERTITV

>member
-24 DMKHV
+24 DIKHV

-70 GTRMSPSYETELGK
+70 GTRMSPSYETDLGD
-84 LEKKINTLRVILL
+84 LEKKIYTLRVILL

-121 AIENVPVGE
+121 VIENVPVGE
-130 DAQLYV
+130 AQLYV

-146 YSNIVNL
+146 YSDIANL
-153 QTQVVDVNNS
+153 QEQVVDVNGS
-163 RKVLIRDTYNQYFP
+163 RKVLITDTGNRYFP

-191 LPMSWMNKKL
+191 LPMSWMNKNL
-201 KVSKDMRIDVALE
+201 TVSENMTIEVALE

-231 IQIKEVSFGAFFG
+231 IKVTEVSFGKFFG
-244 NSFYLFREG
+244 NSFYLFREE

-266 YQVYDES
+266 YDKSV
-273 EDYSIAPNESEVLIC
+273 DYPIAPNESEVLIC
-288 YFYPSFAWTSGTVA
+288 YFYPSFAWPSDLVA
-302 SPYTIGFLTLNGIYP
+302 SPYTIGFKTEHGKYP
-317 KMAFLNSDGKPYN
+317 KMAFLDSEGDEYN

-359 TNEEITV
+359 TERTITV

>member
-24 DMKHV
+24 DIKHV
-29 LRYSLLVMAVLLCQA
+29 LRYSLLVMVVLLCQA

-70 GTRMSPSYETELGK
+70 GTRMSPSYETDLGE
-84 LEKKINTLRVILL
+84 LEKKIYTLRVILL

-107 INRLFKDVDSDARL
+107 INRLFTNVKSGESL
-121 AIENVPVGE
+121 AIKNVPVG

-146 YSNIVNL
+146 YSNIANL
-153 QTQVVDVNNS
+153 QKQVEDVNSS
-163 RKVLIRDTYNQYFP
+163 RKVLIKDADNQYFP
-177 IRGSELLAAEEKKG
+177 IRGSELLAAEKG
-191 LPMSWMNKKL
+191 LPMSWMNKDL
-201 KVSKDMRIDVALE
+201 TVSENMKIDVALE

-219 VRMQIQNDFSES
+219 VRMQIQNDFSKS
-231 IQIKEVSFGAFFG
+231 IQIEKVSFGKFFG

-258 DQTYKEQV
+258 DQTTYKEQV
-266 YQVYDES
+266 YDKS
-273 EDYSIAPNESEVLIC
+273 EDYPIAPNESEVLIC
-288 YFYPSFAWTSGTVA
+288 YFYPSFAWPSGTEA
-302 SPYTIGFLTLNGIYP
+302 FPYTIGFKTEHGEYP
-317 KMAFLNSDGKPYN
+317 KMAFLNSYGKPYN

-366 PDFE
+366 PDFK

>member
-44 CTGTDPQDITEER
+44 CTGTDPQDITEEC

-70 GTRMSPSYETELGK
+70 GTRMSPSYETDLGE
-84 LEKKINTLRVILL
+84 LEKKICTLRVILL

-121 AIENVPVGE
+121 IIENVPVGV
-130 DAQLYV
+130 AQLYV

-146 YSNIVNL
+146 YSNIANL
-153 QTQVVDVNNS
+153 QKQVVDVNGS
-163 RKVLIRDTYNQYFP
+163 RKVLITDTDNQYFP
-177 IRGSELLAAEEKKG
+177 IRGSELRAAEEKKG
-191 LPMSWMNKKL
+191 LPMSWMNKNL
-201 KVSKDMRIDVALE
+201 TVSENMTIDVALE

-231 IQIKEVSFGAFFG
+231 IKVTEVSFGAFFG

-266 YQVYDES
+266 YDKSVEYP
-273 EDYSIAPNESEVLIC
+273 IAPNESEVLIC

-302 SPYTIGFLTLNGIYP
+302 SPYTIGFKTQYGNYP
-317 KMAFLNSDGKPYN
+317 KMAFLDSEGDEYN

-359 TNEEITV
+359 TERTITV

>member
-1 MPMYRGA
+1 MYRGA

-70 GTRMSPSYETELGK
+70 GTRSISPDYEEK
-84 LEKKINTLRVILL
+84 LQLLESQIDTLRVILL
-97 SQAGTNKSTT
+97 SQEGTNKSTT
-107 INRLFKDVDSDARL
+107 INRLFTNVKSGESL

-130 DAQLYV
+130 AQLYI

-146 YSNIVNL
+146 YSNIANL
-153 QTQVVDVNNS
+153 QEQVVDVNGS
-163 RKVLIRDTYNQYFP
+163 RKVLITDTDNRYFP
-177 IRGSELLAAEEKKG
+177 IRGSELLAETEKG
-191 LPMSWMNKKL
+191 LPMSWMNKNL
-201 KVSKDMRIDVALE
+201 TVSENMKIDVALE

-219 VRMQIQNDFSES
+219 IRMKIQNDFSKS
-231 IQIKEVSFGAFFG
+231 IQIKKVSFGKFFG

-266 YQVYDES
+266 YDTFV
-273 EDYSIAPNESEVLIC
+273 DYPIAPNESEVLIC

-302 SPYTIGFLTLNGIYP
+302 SPYTIGFKTENGEYP
-317 KMAFLNSDGKPYN
+317 EMAFLDSDGKPYN

-340 NVTLSGATHVNIDF
+340 HVTLSGATHVNIDF

>member
-1 MPMYRGA
+1 MYRGA

-70 GTRMSPSYETELGK
+70 GTRMSPSYETDLGD
-84 LEKKINTLRVILL
+84 LEKKIYTLRVILL

-121 AIENVPVGE
+121 VIENVPVGV
-130 DAQLYV
+130 AQLYV

-146 YSNIVNL
+146 YSNIANL
-153 QTQVVDVNNS
+153 QKQVVVVNNS
-163 RKVLIRDTYNQYFP
+163 RKVRITDTDNWYFP
-177 IRGSELLAAEEKKG
+177 IRGSELLDAKEKKG
-191 LPMSWMNKKL
+191 LPMSWMNKNL
-201 KVSKDMRIDVALE
+201 KVSENMTIDVALE

-219 VRMQIQNDFSES
+219 VRMQIQNDFSEP
-231 IQIKEVSFGAFFG
+231 IKVTEVSFGAFFG

-266 YQVYDES
+266 YDKSVEYP
-273 EDYSIAPNESEVLIC
+273 IAPNESEVLIC

-302 SPYTIGFLTLNGIYP
+302 SPYTIGFKTQYGNYP
-317 KMAFLNSDGKPYN
+317 KMAFLDSEGDEYN

-359 TNEEITV
+359 TERTITV

>member
-24 DMKHV
+24 DIKHV

-70 GTRMSPSYETELGK
+70 GTRSISSDYEDK
-84 LEKKINTLRVILL
+84 LQLLESQIYTLRVILL

-107 INRLFKDVDSDARL
+107 INRLFTNVKSGESL
-121 AIENVPVGE
+121 AIENVPKG

-146 YSNIVNL
+146 YSNIANL
-153 QTQVVDVNNS
+153 QKQVVDVNSS
-163 RKVLIRDTYNQYFP
+163 RKVLITDTDNQYFP
-177 IRGSELLAAEEKKG
+177 IRGSERLAAEKG
-191 LPMSWMNKKL
+191 LPMSWMNKNL
-201 KVSKDMRIDVALE
+201 TVSKDMTIEVALE

-219 VRMQIQNDFSES
+219 VCMQIQNDFSKS
-231 IQIKEVSFGAFFG
+231 IQIKEVSFGKFFG

-266 YQVYDES
+266 YDKSV
-273 EDYSIAPNESEVLIC
+273 DYPIAPNESEVLIC

-302 SPYTIGFLTLNGIYP
+302 SPYTIGFKTQYGNYP
-317 KMAFLNSDGKPYN
+317 KMAFLDSEGDEYN

-359 TNEEITV
+359 TERTITV

>member
-1 MPMYRGA
+1 MYRGA

-70 GTRMSPSYETELGK
+70 GTRMSPSYETDLGK
-84 LEKKINTLRVILL
+84 LEKKICTLRVILL

-107 INRLFKDVDSDARL
+107 INRLFTNVKSGESL

-130 DAQLYV
+130 AQLYV

-146 YSNIVNL
+146 YSDIANL
-153 QTQVVDVNNS
+153 QKQVVDVNGS
-163 RKVLIRDTYNQYFP
+163 RKVLITDTDNQYFP
-177 IRGSELLAAEEKKG
+177 IRGSELLAETEKKG
-191 LPMSWMNKKL
+191 LPMSWMNKNL
-201 KVSKDMRIDVALE
+201 TVSKNMTIDVALE

-219 VRMQIQNDFSES
+219 VRMQIQNDFSKS
-231 IQIKEVSFGAFFG
+231 IKVTEVSFGKFFG
-244 NSFYLFREG
+244 NSFYLFREE

-266 YQVYDES
+266 YDKSV
-273 EDYSIAPNESEVLIC
+273 DYPIAPNESEVLIC
-288 YFYPSFAWTSGTVA
+288 YFYPSFARTSDVEA
-302 SPYTIGFLTLNGIYP
+302 SPYTIGFKTEHGKYP
-317 KMAFLNSDGKPYN
+317 KMAFLDSDGKPYN

-359 TNEEITV
+359 TERTITV

>member
-1 MPMYRGA
+1 MYRGA

-29 LRYSLLVMAVLLCQA
+29 LRYSLLVMVVLLCQA

-70 GTRMSPSYETELGK
+70 GTRMSPSYETDLGE
-84 LEKKINTLRVILL
+84 LEKKIYTLRVILL

-107 INRLFKDVDSDARL
+107 INRLFTNVKSGESLV
-121 AIENVPVGE
+121 IENVPVG

-146 YSNIVNL
+146 YSNIANL
-153 QTQVVDVNNS
+153 QKQVVDVNGS
-163 RKVLIRDTYNQYFP
+163 RKVRITDTENKYFP
-177 IRGSELLAAEEKKG
+177 IRGSELLAAKEKKG
-191 LPMSWMNKKL
+191 LPMSWMNKNL
-201 KVSKDMRIDVALE
+201 KVSENMTIDVALQ

-231 IQIKEVSFGAFFG
+231 IQIKEVSFGKFFG

-258 DQTYKEQV
+258 DQTTYKEQV
-266 YQVYDES
+266 YDKS
-273 EDYSIAPNESEVLIC
+273 EDYPIAPNESEVLIC

-302 SPYTIGFLTLNGIYP
+302 SPYTIGFKTQYGNYP
-317 KMAFLNSDGKPYN
+317 KMAFLDSEGDEYN

-359 TNEEITV
+359 TERTITV